1 MKIAEGQKKCF
12 SHHVAIKSSQEPEL
26 YRGVSSY
33 SKMDGQ
39 AVMRRE
45 KVPLPGGTFYSAKTW
60 VVKCPPCP
68 PAIDAPAL

>member
-33 SKMDGQ
+33 SMMGGQ
-39 AVMRRE
+39 LVMRSASLGRRRLLFC
-45 KVPLPGGTFYSAKTW
+45 KNLGGQLPTLPTSH
-60 VVKCPPCP
+60 
-68 PAIDAPAL
+68 

>member
-33 SKMDGQ
+33 SKMGGQ
-39 AVMRRE
+39 VVMRQAAADR
-45 KVPLPGGTFYSAKTW
+45 KRLLFCQNMGGKLPTLSTL
-60 VVKCPPCP
+60 PTRH
-68 PAIDAPAL
+68 